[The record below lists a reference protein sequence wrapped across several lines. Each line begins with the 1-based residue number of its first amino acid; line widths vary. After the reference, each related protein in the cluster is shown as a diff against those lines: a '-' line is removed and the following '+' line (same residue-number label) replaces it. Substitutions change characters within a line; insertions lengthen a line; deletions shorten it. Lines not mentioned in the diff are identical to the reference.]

1 MRSNLVFDA
10 LRLTHIDN
18 RYQLCRIAAKA
29 TRMLHK
35 PRTRLQDTTNDVLI
49 LLTHPHNSMRHH
61 SDLRSA

>member
-10 LRLTHIDN
+10 LAQIDN
-18 RYQLCRIAAKA
+18 RYQLCQVAAKA

-49 LLTHPHNSMRHH
+49 LLTHPHNAKHH
-61 SDLRSA
+61 HVGFRSE